1 MKKYIAGILLM
12 SGVATG
18 FAQNSHK
25 VDFALG
31 NGLNISLNNNKHH
44 FKIGGYIQ
52 TGGSYNEVKDLD
64 PEWKFDVKKAY
75 LNFSGGLQ
83 NDKFTFLLQMDFAKN
98 YPLLDAWMAY
108 NPTKYLSIS
117 AGQKQSISG
126 TRSMMF
132 NDEALALGNRS
143 LVDRTFFGSGRELG
157 VFIESRIPVR
167 GVGFDLG
174 VAVTSG
180 DGINSFGSSASDFDL
195 GGLKYSAR
203 GTFYPMGFFAP
214 GNELTDTDFAREKSP
229 KLLIGGAYSYN
240 QGASDAI
247 GEGHGNFQL
256 FDKTGKGA
264 YPDYIKMSFDVMFKY
279 QGFTFLGEYVD
290 SWARNL
296 NGLYTAATPG
306 ANLQPKQIA
315 DYLVLGS
322 GVSAQAG
329 YLFKKN
335 WAVDFRYSYIFPEWS
350 EKSTLIQKTNAYRVG
365 VAKYFIDNRL
375 KLQLAGSYEQYNQLS
390 KNDRMVSVE
399 LNAHIVF

>member
-1 MKKYIAGILLM
+1 MKKYIAGMLVM
-12 SGVATG
+12 TSVAGG
-18 FAQNSHK
+18 FAQSSNK
-25 VDFALG
+25 VDFELG

-52 TGGSYNEVKDLD
+52 TAGQYSEVKELN
-64 PEWKFDVKKAY
+64 PEWRFDVNKAL
-75 LNFSGGLQ
+75 LNVSGGLQ

-132 NDEALALGNRS
+132 YDEALALGNRS
-143 LVDRTFFGSGRELG
+143 LVDRTFFASGRELG
-157 VFIESRIPVR
+157 IFVESRIPVKN
-167 GVGFDLG
+167 VGFDLG

-256 FDKTGKGA
+256 FDKNGKGA

-279 QGFTFLGEYVD
+279 QGFTFLTEYVD
-290 SWARNL
+290 AWARNL
-296 NGLYTAATPG
+296 NGLHVAASTDTY
-306 ANLQPKQIA
+306 LQPKQIA

-329 YLFKKN
+329 YLFQKN
-335 WAVDFRYSYIFPEWS
+335 WAVDFRYSYVFPEWN
-350 EKSTLIQKTNAYRVG
+350 EKNALIQKTNAYRVG

-375 KLQLAGSYEQYNQLS
+375 KLQLAGSYEQYSQQM
-390 KNDRMVSVE
+390 KNDRKVSVE